1 MLQKYKTDGK
11 STDKVDFFLPFLAE
25 IYIYMI
31 QNLLNL
37 FFPKSC
43 AGCKSLLLADEKVIC
58 THCRHEIPLTNHH
71 KIGENEVFQK
81 FYGRIPLEYGSAL
94 FYFHKKGI
102 VQEMIHQLKYKG
114 QTEISETIG
123 HWYSEELRHL
133 EQMQRIDYIIPVP
146 LHKKRLRERGYN
158 QVEGFGK
165 ALSENLK
172 IPYDDTVLRRK
183 LYTKTQ
189 TKKDL
194 LGRADVIATVF
205 EATFSERHHGKHFLI
220 IDDVLTTGSTLEA
233 CSRAILKI
241 PNAKISIVCMAMAH
255 S

>member
-1 MLQKYKTDGK
+1 MW
-11 STDKVDFFLPFLAE
+11 
-25 IYIYMI
+25 
-31 QNLLNL
+31 NHLLNL

-43 AGCKSLLLADEKVIC
+43 AGCHSFLLSDEKVIC
-58 THCRHEIPLTNHH
+58 TQCRHEIPLTNHH
-71 KIGENEVFQK
+71 KIDDNEIFQK

-102 VQEMIHQLKYKG
+102 VQELIHKLKYKG
-114 QTEISETIG
+114 QEKIGETIG
-123 HWYSEELRHL
+123 NWYSAELKDL
-133 EQMQRIDYIIPVP
+133 EPIKNIDYIIPVP

-165 ALSENLK
+165 TLSANLD
-172 IPYDDTVLRRK
+172 IPYDDQLLYRK

-205 EATFSERHHGKHFLI
+205 DVDFSENYHGKHFLL

-241 PNAKISIVCMAMAH
+241 PNAKISVVCMAMSH
-255 S
+255 N